1 MRLEQLRTRKVRRP
15 RGQRPLVVAL
25 ETRLLPAPVNVLVNN
40 PAADTTSQD
49 TQSET
54 SSVSFTD
61 ASGQQVIVVGFNDSG
76 SFDPPFHFTG
86 YARSTDGGAT
96 FTDLGVLPASAN
108 GDAGDPALVRDAV
121 TGRIYFATLDFATGN
136 TLPVFTSNDDGLTF
150 SAPVNAAPG

>member
-1 MRLEQLRTRKVRRP
+1 MRPEQLRTRKVRRP
-15 RGQRPLVVAL
+15 RDQRPLVAAL

-54 SSVSFTD
+54 SSVSFIN
-61 ASGQQVIVVGFNDSG
+61 ASGQQVVVVGFNDSG
-76 SFDPPFHFTG
+76 SFDPSFNPPFHFTG

-108 GDAGDPALVRDAV
+108 GDAGDP
-121 TGRIYFATLDFATGN
+121 T
-136 TLPVFTSNDDGLTF
+136 
-150 SAPVNAAPG
+150 